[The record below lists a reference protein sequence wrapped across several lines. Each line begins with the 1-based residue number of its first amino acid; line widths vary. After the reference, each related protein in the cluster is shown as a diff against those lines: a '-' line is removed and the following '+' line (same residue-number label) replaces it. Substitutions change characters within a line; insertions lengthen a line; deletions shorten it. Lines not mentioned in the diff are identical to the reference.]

1 MVAMTSG
8 GDDTM
13 LLMAGGPL
21 SSREAVFS
29 ALADPTRRAILN
41 KLMRQPLTVKVIAA
55 DMPISQPAVSQHLK
69 VLKHADLVAEQR
81 QGRMHIYSANPV
93 ALDWLSWMF
102 GSLRDDVLGARQVKA
117 LDSGVESSRDY
128 DPVDLAMEQWVQVW
142 PEHDSLSVGLI
153 VRLRLISRHLEAL
166 SECAAER
173 FGLNNVQVLLL
184 ATLDRISP
192 HESTL
197 TELSKVSFMS
207 LPATAKHLDKAEQLG
222 LIERTPDLQDGRSNL
237 IRITDA
243 GRQTLR
249 GIMRSQREDEHS
261 AVYGMPPEDRL
272 QLAKLLR
279 PVLAELRR
287 AVAG

>member
-102 GSLRDDVLGARQVKA
+102 G
-117 LDSGVESSRDY
+117 
-128 DPVDLAMEQWVQVW
+128 
-142 PEHDSLSVGLI
+142 
-153 VRLRLISRHLEAL
+153 
-166 SECAAER
+166 
-173 FGLNNVQVLLL
+173 
-184 ATLDRISP
+184 
-192 HESTL
+192 
-197 TELSKVSFMS
+197 
-207 LPATAKHLDKAEQLG
+207 
-222 LIERTPDLQDGRSNL
+222 
-237 IRITDA
+237 
-243 GRQTLR
+243 
-249 GIMRSQREDEHS
+249 
-261 AVYGMPPEDRL
+261 
-272 QLAKLLR
+272 
-279 PVLAELRR
+279 
-287 AVAG
+287 